1 MREDFERRAPRST
14 HVLLVAFAAADA
26 SHEQGSNGAR
36 PSTSF
41 WASNSGVASGGGAA
55 GTPQPRSFSKH

>member
-1 MREDFERRAPRST
+1 MRTSNGGHREARTSSWW
-14 HVLLVAFAAADA
+14 LFAAADA

-36 PSTSF
+36 PLTSF